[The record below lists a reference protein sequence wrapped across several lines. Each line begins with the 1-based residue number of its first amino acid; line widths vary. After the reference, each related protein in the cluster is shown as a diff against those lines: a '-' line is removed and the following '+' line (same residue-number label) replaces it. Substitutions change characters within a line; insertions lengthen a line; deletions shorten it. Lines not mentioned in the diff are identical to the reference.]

1 MVKYK
6 VKQKNTFEGKA
17 FLELYLKLK
26 DIHYLLSYRVF
37 LGVFVMFIVA
47 VGSGMSV
54 QMRVFV

>member
-1 MVKYK
+1 M
-6 VKQKNTFEGKA
+6 KQKNTFEGKA

-37 LGVFVMFIVA
+37 LGVFAMFIVA